1 VYNDEI
7 SAALSG
13 GHAGGCQQFEGQSF
27 GNSRMGG
34 DPNLQ
39 PLYEACA
46 VQGGGG
52 GFGGLQGQ
60 SGRMQAAPSQS
71 WHAGTNSARFGGP
84 LIHLDSVGFGE
95 PGFCGRVPSNESSFG
110 EYVASTEP
118 GFGASQGFSS
128 TSGSVGREQDV
139 AIGLA
144 LNTGSF
150 YQHE

>member
-95 PGFCGRVPSNESSFG
+95 PGFCGRVPSIESSFG
-110 EYVASTEP
+110 EHVASTEP